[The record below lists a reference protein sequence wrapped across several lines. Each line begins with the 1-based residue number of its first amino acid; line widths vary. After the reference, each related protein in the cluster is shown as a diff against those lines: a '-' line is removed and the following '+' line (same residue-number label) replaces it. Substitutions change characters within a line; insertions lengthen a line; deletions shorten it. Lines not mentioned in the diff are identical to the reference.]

1 MHAAKINVKNDSEGN
16 VQYISGKFKNWNIV
30 KDNIRD
36 KLLHVMETI
45 IARFDAEFPIFLHD
59 VDTALK
65 MSF

>member
-1 MHAAKINVKNDSEGN
+1 MTLKGMSNIFLENLKTS
-16 VQYISGKFKNWNIV
+16 WNIV

-45 IARFDAEFPIFLHD
+45 IARLDAEFPIFLRD
-59 VDTALK
+59 VDIALK